1 MPYIYETSFTIHPD
15 QMDQLEIGHSLGRVL
30 GFLKVRLPDE
40 HGFMTSRAL
49 YSVDD
54 PETTR
59 LVLTSEWGSWE
70 ALERHRA
77 SEMAETKVLSEFE
90 PHVSPGDMATR
101 IYAEIGPKGY

>member
-1 MPYIYETSFTIHPD
+1 MPYIYETSFTIQPD
-15 QMDQLEIGHSLGRVL
+15 QMDQLDIGHSLGRVL
-30 GFLKVRLPDE
+30 GFLNVRLPDE
-40 HGFMTSRAL
+40 HGFMKSRAL

-54 PETTR
+54 QKTTS

-70 ALERHRA
+70 ALEKHRD

-90 PHVSPGDMATR
+90 PHVSPGDMTTR

>member
-1 MPYIYETSFTIHPD
+1 MPYIYETSFTIQPD

-54 PETTR
+54 PKTTR
-59 LVLTSEWGSWE
+59 LGLTSEWGSWE
-70 ALERHRA
+70 ALERHNGSA
-77 SEMAETKVLSEFE
+77 LAEAKTLVEFE
-90 PHVSPGDMATR
+90 HMRPSDLTTR